1 MATDTFWQSR
11 FEQKD
16 YYYGTQ
22 ANDFL
27 QQHALIIP
35 AKGRVLSIGEGEGRN
50 AVYLASLGYEVTAID
65 IANSGLEKVRQLAA
79 AHGVHVQTQQADLNH
94 YQFDCSSWDGIISI
108 FCHLPP
114 RLRREVHQNAARA
127 LKPNGVLLLEAYTPA
142 QLNFDTGG
150 PKQLHYLYNADE
162 LAIDFNAL
170 HIDSLQELKRD
181 IHEGQGHT
189 GLSAVVQL
197 IAHKKA

>member
-1 MATDTFWQSR
+1 MATDTFWQAR

-27 QQHALIIP
+27 QQHALNIP

-65 IANSGLEKVRQLAA
+65 IAESGLEKIRQLAA
-79 AHGVHVQTQQADLNH
+79 EKGVHVHTQQADLNQ
-94 YQFDCSSWDGIISI
+94 YEFEPNYWDGIISI

-114 RLRREVHQNAARA
+114 RLRREVHQAAAAA
-127 LKPNGVLLLEAYTPA
+127 LKPAGVFLLEAYH
-142 QLNFDTGG
+142 F
-150 PKQLHYLYNADE
+150 
-162 LAIDFNAL
+162 I
-170 HIDSLQELKRD
+170 
-181 IHEGQGHT
+181 
-189 GLSAVVQL
+189 
-197 IAHKKA
+197 